1 MEFHGKYYHPSNSYI
16 YLYGNLDAEEYL
28 TFLEENYLKDFDS
41 LTIDSEIRQQEPFAE
56 KREIVKEYSIMEDE
70 HVRENTY
77 LTYNVSMGSSLDR
90 KLYAAMDI
98 LDYVL
103 CSAPGTP
110 VKQALIDAGI
120 GKDVY
125 STMENGIAQPYFSI
139 VAKNADEDQKEA
151 FVSVIEDTLKKLV
164 EEGFVHGW
172 DDPRM
177 PTVAGLR
184 NRGCQLLYLQIQR
197 RGFWLLSERTDA
209 WSAGNGQLA
218 V

>member
-1 MEFHGKYYHPSNSYI
+1 
-16 YLYGNLDAEEYL
+16 
-28 TFLEENYLKDFDS
+28 
-41 LTIDSEIRQQEPFAE
+41 
-56 KREIVKEYSIMEDE
+56 
-70 HVRENTY
+70 
-77 LTYNVSMGSSLDR
+77 MGSSLDR

-164 EEGFVHGW
+164 KEGIDRKALQAAVNYFTFKYREGDFGSYPKGLMLGLQAMDSWLYDKKEPFMHIEANQTYEELKEAITEGYYEELIDRYLLKNPHKTIL
-172 DDPRM
+172 
-177 PTVAGLR
+177 TVKPVQGLTTR
-184 NRGCQLLYLQIQR
+184 NDEALH
-197 RGFWLLSERTDA
+197 E
-209 WSAGNGQLA
+209 
-218 V
+218 